1 MPRMIGKPK
10 KRLAVHLLNVV
21 FSIYLIITVL
31 ITLTQMFS
39 EYRRVQNYV
48 KNELSTIETIFSE
61 SLTTAAWTF
70 DTPQLSANL
79 DGMLKMPA
87 IVGIKI
93 ADMDKPPDWKKPFP
107 IRLGT
112 IIDDEQRVISMDE
125 SQDQPYLQLISH
137 RFQL

>member
-1 MPRMIGKPK
+1 MPRMIDKPK

-21 FSIYLIITVL
+21 FSIYLVITVL

-39 EYRRVQNYV
+39 EYRRVQDHV
-48 KNELSTIETIFSE
+48 KNELSTTEAIFSE

-79 DGMLKMPA
+79 DGILKIPE

-107 IRLGT
+107 IRLGM
-112 IIDDEQRVISMDE
+112 ICR
-125 SQDQPYLQLISH
+125 
-137 RFQL
+137 